1 MAKDQGQKKNG
12 IKSMF
17 KRAFSIGGGTIS
29 KPTKKTI
36 QDINID
42 HIKKVL
48 VRKTTKKVKPVI
60 SLKKITKIKSKK
72 SPAKKTLKKSSKI
85 IKKPKVL
92 LKKKNIAKK
101 QDKEFKLVKSKKNPI
116 LEPRAYSWESQ
127 AAFNP
132 AAISLGGKI
141 HLFYRALGDDG
152 VSRIGYASSYDGI
165 NFNERLSY
173 PVYSLKDVEYKK
185 DHSSFTSPVLP
196 SYNRK
201 LYASGGGW
209 GGCEDP
215 RAVSIDGNIYITFNI
230 FNMSNGWRWD
240 ALRVAVISITEE
252 NLLKK
257 KWIWD
262 NFAYLSHMGDRQKNW
277 VLFPEKING
286 KFVIFNNLDK
296 GDPNSVFVTYV
307 NKLDTSETPT
317 VKDAPDPQVLPDHI
331 VAWHK
336 RTRSVACP
344 PIKTKDGWLLL
355 YHAMDKDNDNR
366 YKLGAM
372 LLDLKDPSKVLYRAQ
387 HPILEPEEWYENDWK
402 PGIIYANGAVVKDNK
417 LFVYYGGGDKYV
429 GVASVS
435 LPDLIN
441 SIKGHGEIK
450 LEKNKKI
457 NIK

>member
-1 MAKDQGQKKNG
+1 M
-12 IKSMF
+12 
-17 KRAFSIGGGTIS
+17 
-29 KPTKKTI
+29 
-36 QDINID
+36 
-42 HIKKVL
+42 KKVL
-48 VRKTTKKVKPVI
+48 VRKTTKKIKHVI
-60 SLKKITKIKSKK
+60 SSKKLTATKKKKTTPVKASSAKATASRSKKVLKKTKKIVKK
-72 SPAKKTLKKSSKI
+72 S
-85 IKKPKVL
+85 KVL
-92 LKKKNIAKK
+92 LKKKGVIKK
-101 QDKEFKLVKSKKNPI
+101 RDTGFKLVKSPKNPI

-127 AAFNP
+127 ASFNP

-141 HLFYRALGDDG
+141 HLFYRALGEDG
-152 VSRIGYASSYDGI
+152 VSRIGYASSYDGV

-173 PVYSLKDVEYKK
+173 PVYSLKDTEVTK
-185 DHSSFTSPVLP
+185 DHHSFTSPVIP
-196 SYNRK
+196 SYNRN

-215 RAVSIDGNIYITFNI
+215 RAVLIDGIIYITFNI
-230 FNMSNGWRWD
+230 FNVLNGWKWD
-240 ALRVAVISITEE
+240 SMSVAVVSITEE

-262 NFAYLSHMGDRQKNW
+262 NFSYLSHPGDRQKNW

-286 KFVIFNNLDK
+286 KFAIFCNLDK
-296 GDPNSVFVTYV
+296 GDPNRVFITYV

-336 RTRSVACP
+336 RTRSAACP

-355 YHAMDKDNDNR
+355 YHAMDKDNDNK

-372 LLDLKDPSKVLYRAQ
+372 LLDLKDPSKVLYRAK

-402 PGIIYANGAVVKDNK
+402 PGIIYANGAVVKDGK
-417 LFVYYGGGDKYV
+417 LFVYYGGGDKYI
-429 GVASVS
+429 GVASVKLS
-435 LPDLIN
+435 DLLD
-441 SIKGHGEIK
+441 SIKGHGEVK
-450 LEKNKKI
+450 LQKNKQI